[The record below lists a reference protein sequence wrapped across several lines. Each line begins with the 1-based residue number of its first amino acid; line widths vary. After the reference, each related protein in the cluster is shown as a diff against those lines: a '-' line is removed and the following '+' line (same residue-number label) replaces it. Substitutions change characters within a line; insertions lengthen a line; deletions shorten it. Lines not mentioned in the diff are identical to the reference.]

1 MAQEAEAERG
11 GSSIARAGKRKLG
24 YDTGQVDAFLNRAHA
39 LYDGDAASLTQ
50 QDIQNVSFDLAKDGY
65 DIAQVDAALSRLE
78 RAVVD
83 RQTSAQI
90 SDQGRVAWRAQTEE
104 LYRQIAHHA
113 ERAERERFADGRKG
127 QPSYDRKQVDRLIDD
142 VVDKATA
149 DLDLSGASHNNTDSL
164 ANITSVTVSNA
175 VFTQRK
181 GARGYDERQVDYF
194 LNACVQLLSRLESFA
209 RVSDLVQND
218 QDSETQF
225 APQQESNTPQGAV
238 APLFP
243 AATATATA
251 AQDAG
256 AIMPASDNASSD
268 SSFDA
273 LHKAE
278 QAIFAAPAAS
288 AAVSAQASVATA
300 TESNV
305 VDTPAAPQPPS
316 FAPHDHDQSAA
327 SQPAEPTQ
335 PAVND
340 YFAGQGDSSLAQ
352 LAHMAEESQERTDA
366 PSIFRPHMPALTTPM
381 VPDAS
386 TVLASAATS
395 SAETEATD
403 KTTADKVEPS
413 VAPQQNVTSHES
425 ANTASANVTD
435 MPVSFA
441 PAVKPAHTT
450 PRGRVS
456 QSVAQPVAVV
466 STPSQPVA
474 PQQSVSQPVQP
485 VVPVQPVQETA
496 QPLQPIVVQPAVVQ
510 PAVSSTQQTVPQTAQ
525 QNSANDAH
533 DKDDSGV
540 FPSLFPQIDTD
551 IPDLSFPSLYGDD
564 DDKK

>member
-113 ERAERERFADGRKG
+113 DRAERERFADGRKG

-149 DLDLSGASHNNTDSL
+149 DLDLNGASHNADSL

-225 APQQESNTPQGAV
+225 KPQQVSDTQQGTV

-243 AATATATA
+243 ATSAVTTA

-256 AIMPASDNASSD
+256 AAAAATASVPASEVGA

-278 QAIFAAPAAS
+278 QAIFAAPTASPAAS
-288 AAVSAQASVATA
+288 ATVSAETS
-300 TESNV
+300 SNAV
-305 VDTPAAPQPPS
+305 ETSTAPQPPS
-316 FAPHDHDQSAA
+316 FAPHDHDQTAV
-327 SQPAEPTQ
+327 SQSTESTQ
-335 PAVND
+335 PAVDDLND

-352 LAHMAEESQERTDA
+352 LAHMAEESQEKTDV
-366 PSIFRPHMPALTTPM
+366 PSVFRPHMPALTTPT

-386 TVLASAATS
+386 AALASAAASLAGAKAVDKETVDKAAMPEPTVTS
-395 SAETEATD
+395 NESA
-403 KTTADKVEPS
+403 S
-413 VAPQQNVTSHES
+413 VAST
-425 ANTASANVTD
+425 NVTD

-456 QSVAQPVAVV
+456 QSAAQPVAVV
-466 STPSQPVA
+466 STPPQPVA
-474 PQQSVSQPVQP
+474 PQQTASQPVQP
-485 VVPVQPVQETA
+485 VVPTQPVQPVQENA
-496 QPLQPIVVQPAVVQ
+496 QPVQPVVVQ
-510 PAVSSTQQTVPQTAQ
+510 PAVSSQTQQAAQ
-525 QNSANDAH
+525 QNSTNNTH

-540 FPSLFPQIDTD
+540 FPSLFPQLDTD

-564 DDKK
+564 DDAK

>member
-149 DLDLSGASHNNTDSL
+149 DLDLNGASHNNTDSL

-225 APQQESNTPQGAV
+225 APQQVSNTPQGAV

-243 AATATATA
+243 AATA

-256 AIMPASDNASSD
+256 AVASASDNASSD

-288 AAVSAQASVATA
+288 AAVSAPASVATA
-300 TESNV
+300 TASNV

-327 SQPAEPTQ
+327 SQPAESTQ

-366 PSIFRPHMPALTTPM
+366 PSVFRPHMPALTTPT

-386 TVLASAATS
+386 TVLASAAAS

-413 VAPQQNVTSHES
+413 VAPQQNVTPHES

-474 PQQSVSQPVQP
+474 SQQSASQPVQP

-496 QPLQPIVVQPAVVQ
+496 QPLQPVVVQ
-510 PAVSSTQQTVPQTAQ
+510 PAVSSTQQTVSQTAQ
-525 QNSANDAH
+525 QNSTNDAP